1 MARRAIIAGAGIGG
15 LSAALALAQAGFEV
29 TLYERAEAL
38 EEFGSGL
45 QLSPNATRVL
55 ARLGALE
62 GTLKEAMAPRAI
74 LTLRGSDNGELMRLP
89 LDDAERRWGAPYLT
103 IHRADLQRA
112 LADAASRQ
120 PNVALTLGVSLTGL
134 VSEDRRVAVALK
146 RGPMAMRDMA
156 DLLIGA
162 DGLRSVV
169 REGLARA
176 ERAEGAFAGRVAFR
190 ATVEARL
197 VERRWLRP
205 VVVLRLGPKAHLV
218 HYPLRCGSI
227 VNLVAVVEQAWRGE
241 TNGDPWDGAA
251 DRRVLERAFVGWSAE
266 THALIKAASVWRAWP
281 IYVRP
286 PIVSFSLGR
295 VALVGDAAHP
305 MVPFLAQGAAQ
316 AIEDA
321 GALGRIF
328 SQTDEV
334 SRALAAYSQDRVAR
348 ANRVQAESARLGRI
362 YHLNGPL
369 AWARNAAIRL
379 LGPRRLSAR
388 YDWLYGA

>member
-1 MARRAIIAGAGIGG
+1 
-15 LSAALALAQAGFEV
+15 
-29 TLYERAEAL
+29 
-38 EEFGSGL
+38 
-45 QLSPNATRVL
+45 
-55 ARLGALE
+55 
-62 GTLKEAMAPRAI
+62 
-74 LTLRGSDNGELMRLP
+74 
-89 LDDAERRWGAPYLT
+89 
-103 IHRADLQRA
+103 
-112 LADAASRQ
+112 
-120 PNVALTLGVSLTGL
+120 
-134 VSEDRRVAVALK
+134 
-146 RGPMAMRDMA
+146 
-156 DLLIGA
+156 
-162 DGLRSVV
+162 
-169 REGLARA
+169 
-176 ERAEGAFAGRVAFR
+176 
-190 ATVEARL
+190 
-197 VERRWLRP
+197 
-205 VVVLRLGPKAHLV
+205 VLRLGPKAHLV

-328 SQTDEV
+328 SQTNEV